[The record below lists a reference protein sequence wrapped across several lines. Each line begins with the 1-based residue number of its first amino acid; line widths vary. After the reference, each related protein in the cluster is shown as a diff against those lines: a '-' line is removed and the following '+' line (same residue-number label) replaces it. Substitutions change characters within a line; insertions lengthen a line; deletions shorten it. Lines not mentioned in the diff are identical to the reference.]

1 MYSKHKLGSYL
12 MKLDEKM
19 RLLMQIRV
27 IFEILAKSLKITV
40 FHYTLLLTLEIHKKD
55 FSQHTHIIFQ
65 LHLGLLNDSAHL
77 ERFLRVRIFRN
88 GLVLKLAEF
97 WVIFKQ
103 QPTVHIPPLFSTQ
116 STLKIYAPLLKSNF
130 TINQRLLPRS
140 GSFPMREPG
149 PVV

>member
-1 MYSKHKLGSYL
+1 MKMYSKHKLGSYL
-12 MKLDEKM
+12 VKLDEKM

-27 IFEILAKSLKITV
+27 IFEILSKSLKITV

-88 GLVLKLAEF
+88 GLVFKLAEF
-97 WVIFKQ
+97 ESFSNNNPLCTSHPFSPPK
-103 QPTVHIPPLFSTQ
+103 VHS
-116 STLKIYAPLLKSNF
+116 KSMLHF
-130 TINQRLLPRS
+130 
-140 GSFPMREPG
+140 
-149 PVV
+149 